1 MSKTLLLS
9 IAVLLGG
16 FVVSAQNTPPASKP
30 EAGRPLFTVPVE
42 AARKENPVKATAES
56 LARGKRQ
63 YGIDCAMC
71 HGKDGAGKGDV
82 AVDMKLSMHDETNPA
97 LLKDHSDGELFYII
111 KNGKDQMPPEGNRV
125 KDENIWDMVNYARS
139 FARKGEPEKPAEEKA
154 PDAKPAEEKPSGEKT
169 PNT

>member
-1 MSKTLLLS
+1 MLKTLLPS
-9 IAVLLGG
+9 IAVLLGA
-16 FVVSAQNTPPASKP
+16 FVVFAQDTKPASKP
-30 EAGRPLFTVPVE
+30 EAAHALFTVPVE

-82 AVDMKLSMHDETNPA
+82 AVDMKLNMHDESNPG
-97 LLKDHSDGELFYII
+97 LLKDLSDGELFYII

-125 KDENIWDMVNYARS
+125 KDENIWDMVNYIRS
-139 FARKGEPEKPAEEKA
+139 FAKKGAEKPAEEKA
-154 PDAKPAEEKPSGEKT
+154 PEPKPEEQKPAEEKA
-169 PNT
+169 PNS